1 MFEARQ
7 MARPRHRA
15 RALARLLAAAVLL
28 ATPFLS
34 ALAGLPGYAWAQQEA
49 VVDPRDIVHPVFA
62 AHGMV
67 ASQEA
72 IASRIGVEVLEG
84 GGNAVDAAVAVGFA
98 LAVTLPRAGNLGG
111 GGFMLVHDAESGETV
126 AIDYR
131 EMAPA
136 SAHRDLFLDAAG
148 EVDSEK
154 AWYSRY
160 AAGVPGTVAGLALA
174 LQRYGTL
181 SLAEALAPAIRL
193 AEEGIPVTR
202 DLTESLEARR
212 ERLTA
217 VPATAA
223 IFFHDDGRPVQPG
236 ETLVQADLAWSLK
249 EIAAHGPE
257 AFYRGA
263 IAERIA
269 ADMAANGGPMT
280 LDDLAAYRAVVR
292 APVHGTYR
300 GYDVYS
306 MPPPSSGGVH
316 LVEILN
322 ILEGYPLH
330 ELGLNGSASIHL
342 MAEAMKLAY
351 ADRSEYLGDP
361 DFWPVPVAGLTSKAY
376 AESLRAT
383 IDPNRAR
390 PASEIKPGN
399 PAPYESAETTH
410 FSVMDRWGNAV
421 ANTYTLNFGYG
432 SGIVVAGTGILLNDE
447 MDDFSSKPGV
457 PNAYGLIGGAANAI
471 EPGKRPLSSMTPT
484 IVVKDGQAFLA
495 TGSPGGSRIITTTLQ
510 ILLNV
515 IDHGLNVAAATYAPR
530 VHHQW
535 LPDEL
540 RVERGLSPDT
550 LAALAAM
557 GHTVVEG
564 DAMGSTQSVLRTD
577 AGFFG
582 AADPRRPGAL
592 AIGY

>member
-1 MFEARQ
+1 MSEARQ
-7 MARPRHRA
+7 MARTPR
-15 RALARLLAAAVLL
+15 LPRLLAAVLLLLPLALSTLAVL
-28 ATPFLS
+28 
-34 ALAGLPGYAWAQQEA
+34 PGDGRAQQTA
-49 VVDPRDIVHPVFA
+49 VLSDRDIVHPVFA
-62 AHGMV
+62 EHGMV

-72 IASRIGVEVLEG
+72 LASRIGVEVLER
-84 GGNAVDAAVAVGFA
+84 GGNAVDAAVAIGFA

-111 GGFMLVHDAESGETV
+111 GGFMLVHQAESGETV

-136 SAHRDLFLDAAG
+136 AASRDMFLDAAG
-148 EVDSEK
+148 DVDTAKS
-154 AWYSRY
+154 WYSRA

-174 LQRYGTL
+174 LERYGTL

-193 AEEGIPVTR
+193 ADEGIVVTR
-202 DLTESLEARR
+202 DLSDSLAERQ
-212 ERLTA
+212 ERLFG

-236 ETLVQADLAWSLK
+236 ERLVQSDLAWSLK
-249 EIAAHGPE
+249 QIAEHGPD

-269 ADMAANGGPMT
+269 ADMAANGGPLT
-280 LDDLAAYRAVVR
+280 RADLAAYRVAVR

-322 ILEGYPLH
+322 ILEGYPLG
-330 ELGLNGSASIHL
+330 ELGHNGAKTIHL

-351 ADRSEYLGDP
+351 ADRSQHLGDP
-361 DFWPVPVAGLTSKAY
+361 DFWHVPVAGLTSKAY
-376 AESLRAT
+376 AEALRAT
-383 IDPNRAR
+383 IDPERAR
-390 PASEIKPGN
+390 PAGEIRPGD
-399 PAPYESAETTH
+399 PAPYESPETTH
-410 FSVMDRWGNAV
+410 FSVIDRWGNAV
-421 ANTYTLNFGYG
+421 SNTYTINFGYG
-432 SGIVVAGTGILLNDE
+432 SGIVAAGTGILLNNE

-471 EPGKRPLSSMTPT
+471 QPGKRPLSSMTPT
-484 IVVKDGQAFLA
+484 IVLKDGRAFLA

-515 IDHGLNVAAATYAPR
+515 IDHGMNIAAATYAPR

-564 DAMGSTQSVLRTD
+564 DAMGSTQSVLRTAD
-577 AGFFG
+577 GLFG